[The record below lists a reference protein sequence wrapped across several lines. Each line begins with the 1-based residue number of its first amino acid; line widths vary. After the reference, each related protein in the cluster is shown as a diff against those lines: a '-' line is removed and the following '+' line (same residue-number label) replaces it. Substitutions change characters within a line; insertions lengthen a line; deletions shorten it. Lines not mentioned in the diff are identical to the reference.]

1 VSDDQ
6 PAQCALTPAQA
17 ETVLE
22 ALAVRLRATAA
33 EILQAPGPA
42 ALAGLPDFIA
52 KLARL
57 QDVVAV
63 LSSAASRAAAPGC
76 APAESSVC

>member
-6 PAQCALTPAQA
+6 PAQYALTPAQA
-17 ETVLE
+17 EAVPE

-42 ALAGLPDFIA
+42 ALARLPDFIA
-52 KLARL
+52 KLVRL
-57 QDVVAV
+57 QDVVAT
-63 LSSAASRAAAPGC
+63 LSRSGSHPAAPPL
-76 APAESSVC
+76 A